1 MYVVLNQMNIKCFS
15 YLFRD
20 LFHPLVV
27 VITILLNIYII
38 RLVFMMVLFTKEVTR
53 KLGGVDGRYGTV
65 QYVIFNFIVCILD
78 LSMSRNTL

>member
-1 MYVVLNQMNIKCFS
+1 VYVVLNQMKIDCFS
-15 YLFRD
+15 NPFRD
-20 LFHPLVV
+20 LFYLLMVI
-27 VITILLNIYII
+27 ITILVNIYII
-38 RLVFMMVLFTKEVTR
+38 RLVFIMVLFTKEVTR